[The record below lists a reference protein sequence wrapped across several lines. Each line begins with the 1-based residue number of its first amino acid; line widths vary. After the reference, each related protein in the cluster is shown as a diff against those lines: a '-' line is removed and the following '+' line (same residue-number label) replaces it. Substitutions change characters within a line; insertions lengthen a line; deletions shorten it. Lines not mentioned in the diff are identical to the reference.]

1 VTEQNIKVAD
11 HHQSLSVNRQQGKT
25 YIFTGNLVFK
35 SPLHFLQIFTGENTT
50 FYKKMVP
57 ASVYQ

>member
-11 HHQSLSVNRQQGKT
+11 HHQSLSVNRQQEKT

-35 SPLHFLQIFTGENTT
+35 SLPLHFLQIFTGE
-50 FYKKMVP
+50 KPIVI
-57 ASVYQ
+57 

>member
-35 SPLHFLQIFTGENTT
+35 SPLHFLKIFTGE
-50 FYKKMVP
+50 KPIVILKLI
-57 ASVYQ
+57 